1 MRTTDRAF
9 AIDANVILRY
19 LIPDDSELCA
29 KAERILDSVAQGK
42 LTVSCDPV
50 ILAEVVFVLTR
61 LYGQSKEQAFTALDP
76 IVRSDYVLIPNKSRY
91 IRALEIYVDTGAH
104 FGDACTCA
112 AALEDCDGRL
122 LSFDRKLSA
131 VDGIKRMESPS

>member
-50 ILAEVVFVLTR
+50 ILAEVVLCLLDCMDNQRNRR
-61 LYGQSKEQAFTALDP
+61 L
-76 IVRSDYVLIPNKSRY
+76 
-91 IRALEIYVDTGAH
+91 
-104 FGDACTCA
+104 
-112 AALEDCDGRL
+112 RL
-122 LSFDRKLSA
+122 SIQL
-131 VDGIKRMESPS
+131 